1 MLGSFVF
8 DKLKDKEKRKEPPKI
23 TLINSTSES
32 EAEWNRGCVLA
43 SAQNFARELEEMPS
57 NLLTPCLFVEAV
69 GERMEG
75 VAGRESLDF
84 IPRPKSW
91 IEEMKMGAFLGVAQG
106 AATSP
111 WLLEMRYNYN
121 PEDTPIVLVGKG
133 VTFDTGGISIKPSA
147 GMGLMRGD
155 MGGAAA
161 VAASVY
167 AVAQLQLPI
176 SLVAIIPLCENML
189 SGTAIKPG
197 DVVTA
202 MNGKTIEVDN
212 TDAEGR
218 LLLADALTYA
228 HSFSPST
235 IIDLATL
242 TGAIDVALGSGAAA
256 VFTTDDDLWSEI
268 HQAGQVTGDR
278 VWRMP
283 LYQQYTKQIEA
294 RTADISNVGA
304 RGRGAGACTAAA
316 FLKEFVE
323 VKRWAHLDIAG
334 VMESHG
340 EWPFLDKGMS
350 GRPTRTIVQF
360 LQNSA

>member
-268 HQAGQVTGDR
+268 HQVR
-278 VWRMP
+278 I
-283 LYQQYTKQIEA
+283 YTHLTEHSWKPENIHLESDFSTDAYKHFGVNKQCLIVFSV
-294 RTADISNVGA
+294 DCVNLI
-304 RGRGAGACTAAA
+304 
-316 FLKEFVE
+316 
-323 VKRWAHLDIAG
+323 I
-334 VMESHG
+334 G
-340 EWPFLDKGMS
+340 EQSEPK
-350 GRPTRTIVQF
+350 
-360 LQNSA
+360 